1 MRKNRYRRKSFVK
14 ELDEVQQEL
23 SKPTNGMVV
32 LMMILVSAFLMVGL
46 VWEKVRVTQMVQ
58 DIDQLEKQLTYLR
71 QTNEKLKGQVLSLS
85 NETRIVTIAREKL
98 GMIFPPFEFVPLS
111 KEVAKAIGASD
122 KMASGD

>member
-1 MRKNRYRRKSFVK
+1 LRKNRYRKKSIVR

-23 SKPTNGMVV
+23 GKPSNGMVV
-32 LMMILVSAFLMVGL
+32 LLLILVSAFLMVGL
-46 VWEKVRVTQMVQ
+46 VWEKVKVTQMVQ

-71 QTNEKLKGQVLSLS
+71 QSNEKLKGQVLSLS

-111 KEVAKAIGASD
+111 KEMSKVSELAD